1 MAFSILAVFIF
12 VLTWNCTSSK
22 VSWLFLSNIQ
32 PDTLSGVWIPNFLIS
47 RNCSLSSEQH
57 EKSVWSPSW
66 WVDKRTSPSPL
77 AFGHGPSTA
86 CSIAG
91 GTIEARHLHPDLQ
104 RLGMGTAH
112 HALQAQAD
120 FAGQRACWLTSLNG
134 VAWKFNTWTK
144 CLLRWMHRSNTTV
157 GPPLERARSTPR

>member
-12 VLTWNCTSSK
+12 VLTWDCTSSK

-91 GTIEARHLHPDLQ
+91 GTIEAMRDIYIPICNDPVN
-104 RLGMGTAH
+104 
-112 HALQAQAD
+112 D
-120 FAGQRACWLTSLNG
+120 YWEWGQRSMLYKRKLTLQG
-134 VAWKFNTWTK
+134 KE
-144 CLLRWMHRSNTTV
+144 LV
-157 GPPLERARSTPR
+157 G